1 MDKLRESSS
10 DVINKIQSF
19 VSEFIK
25 EKQILAEEAKRLA
38 EYDNDLKAREV
49 AVSSVE
55 KSEATNAAQED
66 RKTQLLKLQSDISRD
81 FEANDR
87 ERKLLAEEKAK
98 WLKQKEADEKG
109 IANERQ
115 EIRNQNAALAK
126 EKAEYKDKVLKK
138 LKAEV

>member
-49 AVSSVE
+49 VVSSVE
-55 KSEATNAAQED
+55 KSEATNATQED
-66 RKTQLLKLQSDISRD
+66 RKTQLLKLQADISRD
-81 FEANDR
+81 FEANER
-87 ERKLLAEEKAK
+87 EAKALAADKAS
-98 WLKQKEADEKG
+98 WARQKEVDQRG
-109 IANERQ
+109 VDNERAD
-115 EIRNQNAALAK
+115 IRKQNAALAK